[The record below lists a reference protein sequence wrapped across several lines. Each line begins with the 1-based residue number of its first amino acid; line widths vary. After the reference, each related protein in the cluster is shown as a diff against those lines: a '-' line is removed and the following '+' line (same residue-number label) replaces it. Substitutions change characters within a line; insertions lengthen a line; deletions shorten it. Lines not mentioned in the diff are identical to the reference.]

1 MGDSGGL
8 GPGRKRGAPAP
19 ERRCRPPNPEPPRL
33 GYPWGVHDQDEA
45 ALRALLERAG
55 DGDADAAS
63 RLFELLYP
71 NLRAIAGKV
80 FREQRGPHTL
90 QPTAVLHEAY
100 LKLFGN
106 AARGGA
112 AWENR
117 AHFLNVAA
125 RAMRQVLVNH
135 ARDKHADKRGGDAV
149 RVTLSDAEPAG
160 DAFEPGVL
168 DIDAAIT
175 ELAALDER
183 QGRIA
188 ELRVF
193 GGMTNPEIAQ
203 ALGVSLRTVELDW
216 SMAKRMIAR
225 RLSRDGGAS

>member
-1 MGDSGGL
+1 MPGGAQNSGFDYSS
-8 GPGRKRGAPAP
+8 A
-19 ERRCRPPNPEPPRL
+19 
-33 GYPWGVHDQDEA
+33 VSDHDETALRDLLARARAGEGEA
-45 ALRALLERAG
+45 ASE
-55 DGDADAAS
+55 
-63 RLFELLYP
+63 LFQAMYP

-106 AARGGA
+106 ASRGGA
-112 AWENR
+112 AWEDR

-149 RVTLSDAEPAG
+149 RVTLSGDEDRFGEPG
-160 DAFEPGVL
+160 FEPGVL
-168 DIDAAIT
+168 DIDAALT

-216 SMAKRMIAR
+216 SMAKRMIAK
-225 RLSRDGGAS
+225 RLGRDGSPG